1 MEPLNEQSIG
11 CEDND
16 SWTKSLVCDSCGK
29 RDGPSKPWVCR
40 DCLEE
45 INPKIEELQ
54 VKKEFLILPNEPD
67 ELFADFKLIVKD
79 EDGSEGPPI
88 ACHKKILVDRSP
100 VFDAM
105 LRYSSESKTGTV
117 IIEEASYE
125 AVKLFVQYLYKGKE
139 SLADQLDHELARKL
153 FLLADRYQVMH
164 LKDYFEEFIVSNL
177 TWHNSA
183 LQMHIA
189 AYKVLFRALHN
200 LKYRPTKPVKKIH

>member
-88 ACHKKILVDRSP
+88 ACHKKIPVDRSP

-117 IIEEASYE
+117 IIEEVSYE

-189 AYKVLFRALHN
+189 AYKVLFRGFA
-200 LKYRPTKPVKKIH
+200 

>member
-54 VKKEFLILPNEPD
+54 IKKEFLILPNEPD

-164 LKDYFEEFIVSNL
+164 LKDYFEEFIVSDMAQLNIEFF
-177 TWHNSA
+177 TWAHA
-183 LQMHIA
+183 QVG
-189 AYKVLFRALHN
+189 AYR
-200 LKYRPTKPVKKIH
+200 

>member
-16 SWTKSLVCDSCGK
+16 SWTKSLVCDSYGK

-54 VKKEFLILPNEPD
+54 VKNEFLILPNEPD

-88 ACHKKILVDRSP
+88 ACHKKIPVDRSP

-117 IIEEASYE
+117 FIEEASYE

-153 FLLADRYQVMH
+153 S
-164 LKDYFEEFIVSNL
+164 IG
-177 TWHNSA
+177 
-183 LQMHIA
+183 
-189 AYKVLFRALHN
+189 
-200 LKYRPTKPVKKIH
+200 TK